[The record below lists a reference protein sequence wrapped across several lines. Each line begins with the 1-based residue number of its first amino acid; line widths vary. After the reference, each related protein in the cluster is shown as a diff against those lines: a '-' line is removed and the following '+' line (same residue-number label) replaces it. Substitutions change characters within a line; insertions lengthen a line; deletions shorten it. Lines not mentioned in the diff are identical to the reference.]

1 MEPDLPLRE
10 ARDRFERGY
19 VLGVLARCEGNIA
32 RAAQRLGMDRT
43 SLHRRIRQ
51 WEGGSSSEEEGDS
64 AS

>member
-1 MEPDLPLRE
+1 MDLPLRE
-10 ARDRFERGY
+10 ARDRFEREY

-51 WEGGSSSEEEGDS
+51 WEGSGASGEGEEG
-64 AS
+64 AP